1 MFFESTHARHDFPAS
16 AVVRPGYLKSVD
28 YMKLSPGYLWY
39 KLAAFKNRY
48 INVVHHIDPQVGR
61 VPDAFAAS

>member
-16 AVVRPGYLKSVD
+16 AVIR
-28 YMKLSPGYLWY
+28 PGYLWY